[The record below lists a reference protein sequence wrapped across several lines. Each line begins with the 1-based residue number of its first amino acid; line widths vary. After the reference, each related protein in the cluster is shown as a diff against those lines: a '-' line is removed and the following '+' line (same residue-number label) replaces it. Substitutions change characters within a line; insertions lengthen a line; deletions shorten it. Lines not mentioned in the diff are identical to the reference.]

1 MIRREYTGNARR
13 ARNYIWNAAGRY
25 DFEPPYIAF
34 YPTGEVDMYFN
45 MVIGLAVKWFDMDR
59 LTAFFDSY
67 KSSRSADEYDE
78 FLWLGIE
85 NCVFAKELPERPILA
100 QLRIDRANDF
110 FRTQNSLSRQQVEMQ
125 SMAVYDQQA
134 ARWSEILGRHVLL
147 AGKKRKMYE
156 FLKFEGNL
164 NTEGLIS
171 RMNEFF
177 EEFFRFTP
185 GVSEE
190 KRSFRLADSLRRG
203 FGKRRGSSE
212 KLMVRTA
219 DGGGIT
225 DKDVLLTHTAG
236 MRYGFAPDKKD
247 EDYIR
252 ACFGDC
258 AYSDEEMRIL
268 EEALCMDGDAA
279 CRLWVVKPQRNGMAP
294 GALMNARNSVGE
306 TVASAPMNG
315 KTNVGETKAGT
326 PINAKSSG
334 VEGNANSVMM
344 SAGMTT
350 AKPSDIRTQ
359 SGTDNSTAS
368 RNTTISKDARD
379 FLTKSAEQRRRNEK
393 YRNENAL
400 MINESIKRLSAAL
413 GALFESYSRH
423 LPEKARA
430 GRLVARNA
438 YRLSVVHD
446 PYVFLRDGDET
457 ENNIRVTL
465 LLDASMSRLYSQE
478 KIAAEAY
485 VIASSLERIHIPLE
499 ILSYRTIRG
508 FTVIEKLKESVEK
521 NPESVLSYTAGGWN
535 RDSLAFRTVGRM
547 IREEDPNRTQS
558 HILLILTDA
567 SPNDSMPIA
576 SGGLLG
582 GKEYEGELSVRE
594 ARKAVSALREDGIRT
609 SAIFLGSSAHLDNVH
624 QIFGKEYVRIQTI
637 AQLADGVFELIAMM
651 LREAP
656 PD

>member
-34 YPTGEVDMYFN
+34 YPTGEVDMYLN
-45 MVIGLAVKWFDMDR
+45 MVIGLAVKWFDMSR

-85 NCVFAKELPERPILA
+85 NCVYAKELPERPILT

-110 FRTQNSLSRQQVEMQ
+110 FRIQNSLSRQQVEMQ

-134 ARWSEILGRHVLL
+134 ARWSEVLGRHVLL

-156 FLKFEGNL
+156 FLKFEGDL
-164 NTEGLIS
+164 DTDGLIA

-185 GVSEE
+185 GISEE

-252 ACFGDC
+252 ECFGDC
-258 AYSDEEMRIL
+258 AYSDAEMKIL
-268 EEALCMDGDAA
+268 EEELCTDGDAA
-279 CRLWVVKPQRNGMAP
+279 CRLWVVKQQSNEAEAGVP
-294 GALMNARNSVGE
+294 MNA
-306 TVASAPMNG
+306 
-315 KTNVGETKAGT
+315 KTNVEEVEDGA
-326 PINAKSSG
+326 PINDKSSS
-334 VEGNANSVMM
+334 VEGAASSVMM
-344 SAGMTT
+344 SAG
-350 AKPSDIRTQ
+350 
-359 SGTDNSTAS
+359 
-368 RNTTISKDARD
+368 RNTAISKDARD
-379 FLTKSAEQRRRNEK
+379 FLSKSAEQRQRNVRYCEK
-393 YRNENAL
+393 NAL
-400 MINESIKRLSAAL
+400 MINESIKKLSAAL
-413 GALFESYSRH
+413 GTLFESYSRH

-430 GRLVARNA
+430 GRLVTRNA

-485 VIASSLERIHIPLE
+485 VIASSLERIHVPLE

-508 FTVIEKLKESVEK
+508 FTVIEKLKECAEK
-521 NPESVLSYTAGGWN
+521 RADSVLRYTAGGWN

-576 SGGLLG
+576 SGGRHG
-582 GKEYEGELSVRE
+582 GKEYEGEISVRE
-594 ARKAVSALREDGIRT
+594 ARLAVGALREDGIRT
-609 SAIFLGSSAHLDNVH
+609 SAIFLGSTAHLDNVH

-637 AQLADGVFELIAMM
+637 AQLADGVSELIAMM
-651 LREAP
+651 LRESP